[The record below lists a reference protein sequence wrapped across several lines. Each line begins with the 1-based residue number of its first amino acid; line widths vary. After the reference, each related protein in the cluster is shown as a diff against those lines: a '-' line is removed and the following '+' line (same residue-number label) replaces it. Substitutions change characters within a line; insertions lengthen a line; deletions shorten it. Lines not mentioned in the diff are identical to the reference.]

1 MEIEELKTI
10 WQQYDL
16 KLDKLEKLNKKL
28 VLETLSK
35 KPRRKLNFLKF
46 QSIYGLI
53 VVPIILITVF
63 YPYLKIEN
71 IDLRLI
77 IGCILTLIVVGY
89 LYYFLFKCFTTLKR
103 IDLGADTI
111 IESVRKVNG
120 YKAVINSNQKH
131 KWITYPVLFAGV
143 ILIGW
148 KGFTFDI
155 KTIFFMAVIFVFA
168 FLWGIKHHKIHQNR
182 IDRLEK
188 EILELNEYKD

>member
-16 KLDKLEKLNKKL
+16 KLNKLEKLNKKL

-46 QSIYGLI
+46 QSIAGLI
-53 VVPIILITVF
+53 LVPIILITVF
-63 YPYLKIEN
+63 YPFLKIEN

-89 LYYFLFKCFTTLKR
+89 VYYFSFKCFTTLKK

-120 YKAVINSNQKH
+120 YKTVFNSKQKYV
-131 KWITYPVLFAGV
+131 WITYPVLFVGV
-143 ILIGW
+143 LLVGW

-155 KTIFFMAVIFVFA
+155 KTIFFMVVLFVFA
-168 FLWGIKHHKIHQNR
+168 FYWGIKHNKIYQNR

-188 EILELNEYKD
+188 EILELNDYKE